1 MEFWTNSLFHAIIYI
16 IHLVIWFKTNII
28 LVWTLGFNYH
38 RKFHTLY
45 SIVVLVLFWLFILFW
60 SFILKMYNWESSHFI
75 FHLLIISWYSMI
87 CYLLSSS
94 SYSFSILIKYT
105 SKGNSTTD
113 MKNKV
118 EPLNIPE
125 NTFFQSKILPVG
137 YELLQTVEI
146 MLAKLISYF
155 ILISNGFRFDIC
167 VNIS

>member
-1 MEFWTNSLFHAIIYI
+1 
-16 IHLVIWFKTNII
+16 
-28 LVWTLGFNYH
+28 
-38 RKFHTLY
+38 
-45 SIVVLVLFWLFILFW
+45 
-60 SFILKMYNWESSHFI
+60 
-75 FHLLIISWYSMI
+75 MI

-155 ILISNGFRFDIC
+155 IWISNGQQSI
-167 VNIS
+167 NTPKSTHG